1 MASASAAS
9 NEVQRVV
16 CRQEQDDHV
25 GVFYVISRSE
35 NLNSIDKTARGFSI
49 LQTGNGRYIGKKLQI

>member
-1 MASASAAS
+1 MASASAVS
-9 NEVQRVV
+9 NEVQRAV

-25 GVFYVISRSE
+25 GIFCVISRSE
-35 NLNSIDKTARGFSI
+35 NLNFIDKTAREFSI